1 MIVYEHNKL
10 TVRHLKEADAALLVK
25 WLSDPQV
32 LTYYEGRDRP
42 HDLALVKEHFYNG
55 DESNVRCIIQY
66 EGQDIG
72 YIQYYPITD
81 EERTEYGYDD
91 FTGTIFGMDQF
102 IGETDFWNRG
112 IGTELI
118 TSMVRYLIIHAGAE
132 KVVMDPQAWNERALR
147 VYEKAGFVQK
157 KYLQRHEWHEGEYRD
172 CWVIEYAS
180 TKLRRDNIE

>member
-1 MIVYEHNKL
+1 MMLYKHNKL
-10 TVRHLKEADAALLVK
+10 LIRHLKETDADLLVK
-25 WLSDPQV
+25 WLSDPRV
-32 LTYYEGRDRP
+32 LTYYGGRDCP
-42 HDLALVKEHFYNG
+42 HDQEMVREHFFDK
-55 DESNVRCIIQY
+55 DESSARCIIQY

-91 FTGTIFGMDQF
+91 FTGSIFGMDQF
-102 IGETDFWNRG
+102 IEPDFWNRG

-118 TSMVRYLIIHAGAE
+118 TSMVRYLITHEGAE

-147 VYEKAGFVQK
+147 VYEKAGFVKK

-172 CWVIEYAS
+172 CWIIEYAS
-180 TKLRRDNIE
+180 TE